1 MAPNRIIIDTDPGV
15 DDVLAMLLA
24 LSVNPDEL
32 EVAMISVTYGNVEL
46 QRSVAQEVGPQ
57 KTWEVFDADTM
68 CSCLKNAVA
77 LFHVL
82 EKELTWRKENG
93 KAENFGTLKTH
104 KPIIAVGAEHPL
116 EDDQLMA
123 DYFHGVDGLHGVH
136 TEHPHLDAEDT
147 WKSLFHKDSATLD
160 HDPSPYSKYFTASK
174 EPAHKEILRLLRES
188 PKDTLT
194 LIAVGPMTNFALAA
208 AEDPETFLKAKEVL
222 VMGGAVNVEGNITPV
237 AEFNTYADT
246 VATARVFAL
255 TSPSPKSTMP
265 PLSQTRSSLPAYP
278 EKLSRKLKL
287 TLFPLDITTPHLLN
301 KNYFTERVKPFVD
314 AGSPLAVWVNH
325 FLSGTFNKI
334 DSLVGDGNE
343 PGLSLHDPLTIWY
356 AITQSDA
363 RWKGTPQLEDVRI
376 ETSGQWTR
384 GMHVV
389 DRRTR
394 AKVGEASVE
403 LSESTTEDVD
413 VLTLA
418 DAPGDDDGW
427 LNVTK
432 GNRINRI
439 IESPGEDAFAEYLMK
454 RVFA

>member
-46 QRSVAQEVGPQ
+46 Q
-57 KTWEVFDADTM
+57 
-68 CSCLKNAVA
+68 SCLKNAVA

-82 EKELTWRKENG
+82 EKELIWRKENG

-255 TSPSPKSTMP
+255 TSPCPKSTMP
-265 PLSQTRSSLPAYP
+265 PLSQTRSSLPAARAARGH
-278 EKLSRKLKL
+278 SHRDSGSGRAAC
-287 TLFPLDITTPHLLN
+287 TSWTPH
-301 KNYFTERVKPFVD
+301 
-314 AGSPLAVWVNH
+314 
-325 FLSGTFNKI
+325 
-334 DSLVGDGNE
+334 
-343 PGLSLHDPLTIWY
+343 
-356 AITQSDA
+356 A
-363 RWKGTPQLEDVRI
+363 R
-376 ETSGQWTR
+376 
-384 GMHVV
+384 
-389 DRRTR
+389 
-394 AKVGEASVE
+394 KVGEASVE
-403 LSESTTEDVD
+403 LSASTTEDVD

-439 IESPGEDAFAEYLMK
+439 IQSPGEDAFAEYLMK

>member
-46 QRSVAQEVGPQ
+46 Q
-57 KTWEVFDADTM
+57 
-68 CSCLKNAVA
+68 SCLKNAVA

-82 EKELTWRKENG
+82 EKELAWRKENG

-147 WKSLFHKDSATLD
+147 WKSLFHKDSAALD
-160 HDPSPYSKYFTASK
+160 HDPSPYSQYFTASK

-301 KNYFTERVKPFVD
+301 KNYFTARVKPFVD

-363 RWKGTPQLEDVRI
+363 RWKGTPQLEDIRI

-394 AKVGEASVE
+394 AKVGEAAVE
-403 LSESTTEDVD
+403 LELGASTTDDVD

-439 IESPGEDAFAEYLMK
+439 IASPGEDAFAEYLMK